1 MTNTQSYKEISF
13 AYACLQQSKL
23 CLRDNK
29 YKQAEYLLNKA
40 TKLLKVEK
48 KWTLYIKSQI
58 YLGRCKI
65 HLRDFDA
72 AITASETAYLVCI
85 QELGDQHPLMG
96 DIFCSLGFLYFK
108 KGKFEK
114 ALEWYKLALE
124 LKQMVYD
131 ANHIALAKCY
141 NLVGL
146 AHSGLGY
153 SEEGLHAHEKALSI
167 ALSHSSTDP
176 LFLTE
181 VYMGIGHCYLRRS
194 DVGEALNVFHKALSI
209 RLDLL
214 SEKHTLTAQT
224 YNEIGNVLLIKEDYQ
239 DAFLAYKKSL
249 SINLEIF
256 GSNHIDISRN
266 YNGLASCHF
275 NFQEYEEALRLYQ
288 KGLSINT
295 KILGGKNP
303 YAAVNYINL
312 AKCYTVK
319 KYYDLALG
327 MYKRAASMGK
337 EFWGEYHQNVSHTI
351 IDMGRCCHKKGDYKA
366 AINYFHKALINII
379 EDFEDT
385 HPDSN
390 PTLANYNN
398 AFELQKALN
407 GKALSYFFEYK
418 ENSNSLIDLKKS
430 LNCYELSIQLID
442 QMRNGYKAEA
452 SKLSLAQRAVP
463 LYDEAIDV
471 ALTLYKETSFE
482 QYLHKAFYFSEKSK
496 SILLLSSMRE
506 AEAQMTANISSDLLE
521 DMRMMRNKL
530 TKLEHKISNE
540 QSKDR
545 LKRQEGK
552 LIAWKSQQFDDTQH
566 YEQLIKKIEKEYPEY
581 YQLKYNVKV
590 TDVVHIQGYLE
601 QKKAALLSYFV
612 GNQNIYI
619 FCVTSTRIKVEKL
632 PIPKIFDRIIKDFEI
647 GMAGFFPKLV
657 RSAFI
662 LYKWLVEPIKNLL
675 NGIEQLIV
683 LPDGVLHKVSFDTLL
698 SQKCKDNQGIASL
711 PYLIKDYSITYH
723 YSATLLLYTSK
734 RSYKTAELVDSFMG
748 LAPISFEKK
757 EAIPLSFNAMRG
769 KNTLKNLENAEVEVK
784 KISELFQNNGLESKT
799 LIHQEANKENL
810 CKYISEY
817 KFVLLATHGFIDP
830 NQPELSGLYLHPIVQ
845 EKAKN
850 SVESHKFY
858 TSEAFNLKLQADL
871 VILSACETGRGKFLQ
886 GEGVM
891 ALNRGFL
898 YSGASNVI
906 YTLYKIPDQSS
917 SQLMQYFFK
926 LIVEEEYSYTEALQK
941 AKLQFIEAGKSPCH
955 WASFALIGS

>member
-1 MTNTQSYKEISF
+1 MGLNYKLWKVCYFNIGKHYGMTTTQNYKEISS
-13 AYACLQQSKL
+13 ANACLQQSKL

-40 TKLLKVEK
+40 AKLFKEDK
-48 KWTLYIKSQI
+48 NWGLYIKSQI

-85 QELGDQHPLMG
+85 RELGDQHPLMA
-96 DIFCSLGFLYFK
+96 DIFCSLGFLHFK

-146 AHSGLGY
+146 ARSGLGY
-153 SEEGLHAHEKALSI
+153 SEEALQAHEKALSI
-167 ALSHSSTDP
+167 R
-176 LFLTE
+176 
-181 VYMGIGHCYLRRS
+181 I
-194 DVGEALNVFHKALSI
+194 
-209 RLDLL
+209 DLL
-214 SEKHTLTAQT
+214 SEKHALTAQT

-256 GSNHIDISRN
+256 GLDHIEISRN

-288 KGLSINT
+288 KGLGINT
-295 KILGGKNP
+295 KILGSKNP

-351 IDMGRCCHKKGDYKA
+351 IDMGRCCRKKGDYKA

-390 PTLANYNN
+390 PTLTNYNN

-407 GKALSYFFEYK
+407 GKALSYFCEYK
-418 ENSNSLIDLKKS
+418 ENSNNLIDLKKS

-506 AEAQMTANISSDLLE
+506 AEAQMTANISIDLLE
-521 DMRMMRNKL
+521 EVQMMRNKL
-530 TKLEHKISNE
+530 TNLEHKISNE

-590 TDVVHIQGYLE
+590 TDVVHIQGYLAE
-601 QKKAALLSYFV
+601 KKAALLSYFV

-619 FCVTSTRIKVEKL
+619 FCVTSKQIKVEKL
-632 PIPKIFDRIIKDFEI
+632 PIPPIFDRIIKDFEI

-662 LYKWLVEPIKNLL
+662 LYKWLIEPIKNLL
-675 NGIEQLIV
+675 SGIEQLIV
-683 LPDGVLHKVSFDTLL
+683 LPDGVLHKISFDTLL
-698 SQKCKDNQGIASL
+698 PQKCQDNQEVASL
-711 PYLIKDYSITYH
+711 PYLIKDYNITYH
-723 YSATLLLYTSK
+723 YSATLLLYTSQ
-734 RSYKTAELVDSFMG
+734 RSYKTAELADSFMG
-748 LAPISFEKK
+748 LAPISFEK
-757 EAIPLSFNAMRG
+757 EDVMPLSINNMRG
-769 KNTLKNLENAEVEVK
+769 KKTLKNLENAEVEVK
-784 KISELFQNNGLESKT
+784 KISELFKNNGLESKT

-810 CKYISEY
+810 CKYISQY

-926 LIVEEEYSYTEALQK
+926 LIVEEEYSYTEALKK